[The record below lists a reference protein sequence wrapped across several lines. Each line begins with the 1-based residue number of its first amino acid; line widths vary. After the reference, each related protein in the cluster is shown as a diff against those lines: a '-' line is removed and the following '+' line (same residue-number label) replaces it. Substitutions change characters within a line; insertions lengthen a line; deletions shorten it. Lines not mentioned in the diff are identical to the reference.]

1 MAVKASAEVTLYDQ
15 TDASALIQ
23 WYYASTSATP
33 PSKPTTTSASTTPSG
48 WSKSEPTISSDSDLS
63 NYVYACLQLVWG
75 DGTCSWGDVSLSAS
89 FEAAKRAWNKAVA
102 SGKTASEYIQT
113 DIDGNGITVHPS
125 RSDYATN
132 GGRAVINA
140 DGLTIYLGSDDVAS
154 YGASARIGKSNSSR
168 VTVDATN
175 GITIYKGNV
184 KKLQTTTNGI
194 DVYGSD
200 GTTSVAS
207 FGTTARLGSI
217 SSGNY
222 LVMDSNGLNLY
233 NELDGTNY
241 SSRIGP
247 STVSLLGGNFYIQS
261 VINGGT
267 ASTFFDTSLTQFYD
281 TNHYTGTILTLRVA
295 KDKNSNST
303 YRSIMTN
310 SRLEVTGT
318 IDATSSVT
326 GTYQVVASG
335 DLNSIALRANTT
347 GNRGLYDIDN
357 DKWIIYKNT
366 SENRIAF
373 NDPIHLYSN
382 TCTINSTNASV
393 YGSVNYC
400 RHNYA
405 VATITLC
412 VNLKASLANG
422 STVDVAT
429 APANYRPPVAVM
441 GSVYVTNQ
449 NVNLQAQL
457 FSGGTIR
464 VNNRSG
470 SAVTTSANIYMSFTF
485 TPA

>member
-23 WYYASTSATP
+23 WYYASTSATL

-63 NYVYACLQLVWG
+63 NYVYVCLQLVWG

-102 SGKTASEYIQT
+102 SGKTASEYIT
-113 DIDGNGITVHPS
+113 DIDSNGITVHPS

-175 GITIYKGNV
+175 GITIYRGNV
-184 KKLQTTTNGI
+184 KKLQTTANGI

-207 FGTTARLGSI
+207 FGTTARLGST

-222 LVMDSNGLNLY
+222 LVMNSNGLNLY
-233 NELDGTNY
+233 NDLDGTNY

-247 STVSLLGGNFYIQS
+247 SSVSLLGGNFTIAS
-261 VINGGT
+261 SIEGGT
-267 ASTFFDTSLTQFYD
+267 ASTSYD
-281 TNHYTGTILTLRVA
+281 TILSENYSSSVKTVLTLRVI
-295 KDKNSNST
+295 KDKNTSST
-303 YRSIMTN
+303 SRRVMTN
-310 SRLEVTGT
+310 SPLEVAGT
-318 IDATSSVT
+318 IDATSSIT
-326 GTYQVVASG
+326 GTYQVLASG
-335 DLNSIALRANTT
+335 DLNSIALRANTA

-357 DKWIIYKNT
+357 DKWTLYK
-366 SENRIAF
+366 SASDKIVF
-373 NDPIHLYSN
+373 NDPVHLYSN
-382 TCTINSTNASV
+382 TCTVNSTNASI
-393 YGSVNYC
+393 YNSVNYC

-405 VATITLC
+405 VATITLA
-412 VNLKASLANG
+412 VKLKASLANG
-422 STVDVAT
+422 DAVDVAT
-429 APANYRPPVAVM
+429 APANYRPPFTVM
-441 GSVYVTNQ
+441 GSVYVTGQ
-449 NVNLQAQL
+449 AVNLQAQL
-457 FSGGTIR
+457 LSSGVIR

-470 SAVTTSANIYMSFTF
+470 SAVTTSASIYISFTF